1 MGRAARRASAVFVDI
16 GETLLD
22 RTSEYAAW
30 ADWLA
35 VPRHTFSAVF
45 GAVVAEGGG
54 VADVLARFRPGERL
68 AVLRKKIDAAG
79 AIPAIAES
87 DLYPGARAALARL
100 RDAGWFVG
108 VAGNQPAAIGEQV
121 RALRLP
127 VDCVLAS
134 AELAASKPE
143 LAFFAALAD
152 RAGRPMAEVVYV
164 GDQLDKDVVAAHR
177 AGMQVVRVLTGPW
190 GQICRDA
197 GVEAHCLAVID
208 SVADL
213 AATLGRPVTR

>member
-1 MGRAARRASAVFVDI
+1 VFVDI

-22 RTSEYAAW
+22 RTAEYAAW

-45 GAVVAEGGG
+45 GAVVAAGGG
-54 VADVLARFRPGERL
+54 VADVVARFRPGERMS
-68 AVLRKKIDAAG
+68 VLRKELDAAG
-79 AIPAIAES
+79 AVPPVGES
-87 DLYPGARAALARL
+87 DLYPGARAALAEL
-100 RDAGWFVG
+100 RGAGWFVG

-134 AELAASKPE
+134 AELEVSKPGPG
-143 LAFFAALAD
+143 FFAALAD
-152 RAGRPMAEVVYV
+152 RAELPAAEVVYV
-164 GDQLDKDVVAAHR
+164 GDQLDKDVVAARR

-190 GQICRDA
+190 GQLCRDA
-197 GVEAHCLAVID
+197 EVEAQCLAVID
-208 SVADL
+208 SIADL
-213 AATLGRPVTR
+213 GATLGRP